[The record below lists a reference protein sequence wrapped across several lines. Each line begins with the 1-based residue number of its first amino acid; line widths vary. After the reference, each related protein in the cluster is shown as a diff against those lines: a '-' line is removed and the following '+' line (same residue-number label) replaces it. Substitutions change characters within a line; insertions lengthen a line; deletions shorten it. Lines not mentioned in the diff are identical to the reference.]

1 MAGWGRVARYGE
13 VLRGGTGSRAVGRAW
28 SGCGGAPLQRARAG
42 RAAGALRARC
52 SAPARRQLLAA
63 GGAPGLVWGR
73 RRRHGRSRPSQHAHA
88 PTSGRGAVPGR
99 SVEGPTRKRVCCAIQ
114 LGARCPPRPV
124 TARWVSARFLSSSS
138 LIGIDSSAPPAAL
151 VAPAPSGGQRSARTP
166 CTFFSRAAAHRYAPL
181 RTPCSCPS
189 RAGADCGVPAPPPL
203 AGSTHSPHHL
213 RRAPRLLWPPRPPC
227 PRTTVTAPTPS
238 ARHQRPRPQ
247 HAGAVPHLGLTS
259 RGSELC
265 QYHLRPLRACPG
277 LRSQPGAPPS
287 SGSCL
292 HAAAADG
299 PAREDAMA
307 GAAPTERLHTH
318 SLRHTWQAR
327 SDTRG
332 RPAPAPAHSLYRALH
347 PPATRRHRTNVPIV

>member
-1 MAGWGRVARYGE
+1 VAGWGRVARYGE

-88 PTSGRGAVPGR
+88 PTTSGRGAVPGR

-151 VAPAPSGGQRSARTP
+151 VAPAPSGRGPPALLAPSSLALLRTDTRPSALL
-166 CTFFSRAAAHRYAPL
+166 AAA
-181 RTPCSCPS
+181 
-189 RAGADCGVPAPPPL
+189 PL
-203 AGSTHSPHHL
+203 APVLTD
-213 RRAPRLLWPPRPPC
+213 ARPPALL
-227 PRTTVTAPTPS
+227 APDPS
-238 ARHQRPRPQ
+238 AR
-247 HAGAVPHLGLTS
+247 
-259 RGSELC
+259 C
-265 QYHLRPLRACPG
+265 
-277 LRSQPGAPPS
+277 
-287 SGSCL
+287 
-292 HAAAADG
+292 
-299 PAREDAMA
+299 
-307 GAAPTERLHTH
+307 
-318 SLRHTWQAR
+318 
-327 SDTRG
+327 
-332 RPAPAPAHSLYRALH
+332 
-347 PPATRRHRTNVPIV
+347 